1 MTGDMTVTSTQAGGL
16 SGIHTISNRRAFMQM
31 ASVSAAAVGVAT
43 SIVTANTPAAAQDT
57 GAWDK
62 VFARSSRV
70 DHRKV
75 DFTNRLGIRLVADLY
90 SPKDAG
96 RGRLP
101 ALVVGH
107 PFGGVKEQ
115 TSGFYAQTMAER
127 GFVTVAM
134 DASFQ
139 GESGGTPHFV
149 SSPEAY
155 VEDYSA
161 AVDSLGSLPQVDRG
175 RIGVIGICGGGGW
188 ALKAAQIDPR
198 MRAIATVSMYD
209 IGQSRRQGLS
219 VSADPV
225 AEREA
230 LNAAAEQ
237 RWKDVDSGMAATRAD
252 IPDTLAADADPIL
265 REFFDYY
272 RTPRGEHPRARNLM
286 TISSMGP
293 IFQSDALTKIE
304 TISPRPLLLIMG
316 ETAHSRIFSEQA
328 HARAAEPKE
337 LHVVSGAG
345 HVDLYDKADLIPW
358 SRLEAFFNQHLS
370 A

>member
-1 MTGDMTVTSTQAGGL
+1 MFTDHADAGGN
-16 SGIHTISNRRAFMQM
+16 SNVGRRTFMQLTGTN
-31 ASVSAAAVGVAT
+31 AAAL
-43 SIVTANTPAAAQDT
+43 SIAAAAATTVAAPALAQGT

-62 VFARSSRV
+62 VFAKSDRV
-70 DHRKV
+70 VHRKV
-75 DFTNRLGIRLVADLY
+75 TFTNRLGIALVADLY
-90 SPKDAG
+90 MPKGADQ
-96 RGRLP
+96 GRLP

-134 DASFQ
+134 DASYQ

-155 VEDYSA
+155 IEDYSA
-161 AVDSLGSLPQVDRG
+161 AVDFFGTLPQVDRN

-209 IGQSRRQGLS
+209 IGQAQRQGLS
-219 VSADPV
+219 ATANPV

-230 LNAAAEQ
+230 LKAAAEQ
-237 RWKDVDSGMAATRAD
+237 RWKDIDSGTAATRTL
-252 IPDTLAADADPIL
+252 IPDILPVDANPVL

-272 RTPRGEHPRARNLM
+272 RTPRGEHPRSRNLM
-286 TISSMGP
+286 TISSTGP
-293 IFQSDALTKIE
+293 IFQSDALTKIQV
-304 TISPRPLLLIMG
+304 ISPRPVLLIMG

-328 HARAAEPKE
+328 FERAAEPKE
-337 LHVVSGAG
+337 LHTVPGAG

-358 SRLEAFFNQHLS
+358 QKLEAFFNQHLS